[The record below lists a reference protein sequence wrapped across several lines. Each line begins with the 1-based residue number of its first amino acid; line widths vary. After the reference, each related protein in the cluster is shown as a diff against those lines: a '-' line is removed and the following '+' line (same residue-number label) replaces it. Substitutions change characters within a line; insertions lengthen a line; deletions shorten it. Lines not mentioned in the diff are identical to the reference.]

1 MSRGAPPR
9 SAPVPADGHRTG
21 SRPGWRSALP
31 RDLRASALGLIAWTA
46 ALATLLGPLWVPVGL
61 VGAGVGLALWSARA
75 DRFRAEHVAWLL
87 VATAVVAG
95 TLLRLEAVADS
106 PVHELAASGA
116 SVEVTG
122 RITSDPITKKGRFSD
137 YVIVRFGVRD
147 IDARGSRWRDL
158 SAPALVIAPAEWGRL
173 RLGETV
179 RTSARLDAADGH
191 DLTAVL
197 LARGAPAVLT
207 EPGWAY
213 RAADRVRAGV
223 REAAS
228 VGGPAPRA
236 LVPALVDGDT
246 QGLPAQVDAD
256 FRVSGL
262 THLLAVSGTNLTL
275 VVGAL
280 LLLARWFGVRAGSL
294 ALVGVVGVIGFVL
307 LARPEPSVLRA
318 AAMGSVALLGMGGN
332 GPERG
337 VRALGLAVLV
347 LMLLDPWLATQ
358 VGFALSAMATA
369 GILFLAPGWRDRLQR
384 WLPQWAAEAI
394 AVPTAAQLAC
404 TPVVAAI
411 SGQVSLVAVPANLLA
426 APVVGPATVLGLGG
440 GLLSTVWAP
449 LGHPCGLLACWC
461 GQWLV
466 SVASHAAALP
476 SAAIGWPV
484 NPFSLLV
491 LSLVCGWLAI
501 NLGRLFARSRV
512 ALAVVT
518 VAMIGLLVPLPNS
531 GWISGWPPRDWV
543 LVACDVGQGDALLLR
558 AGPHAAVVVDT
569 GPDPALM
576 DSCLHRLQIDEVPLV
591 VLTHFHADHVDGL
604 PGVLE
609 HRRVGGIEVTSLDE
623 PVGGVA
629 LVRRAAA
636 SAHVPLRVARLGEQV
651 HLGPLLWQVLA
662 PSGPVPSDSDSP
674 PNDASIVMLV
684 QTHGVRI
691 LMMGDEETSSQDRL
705 APLLAGVLQGRHVDV
720 LKVAHHGSS
729 KQDADLVTN
738 LHPRLAVISDG
749 VGNDY
754 GHPAPSTLALLR
766 RAGAVVR
773 RTDTDGDVAVS
784 VEGSG
789 HLRVGNRMP
798 AVPPKPGG
806 SG

>member
-1 MSRGAPPR
+1 MSPGAPTR
-9 SAPVPADGHRTG
+9 ASAPADQRRLESGPDR
-21 SRPGWRSALP
+21 RSALP
-31 RDLRASALGLIAWTA
+31 RDLRASALGLVAWTS
-46 ALATLLGPLWVPVGL
+46 ALATLLGPPWVPVGL
-61 VGAGVGLALWSARA
+61 LASGLGVALWSARGR
-75 DRFRAEHVAWLL
+75 RFRAEHLAWLL
-87 VATAVVAG
+87 VAAAVVAG
-95 TLLRLEAVADS
+95 TLLRLATVAHS
-106 PVHELAASGA
+106 PVHELAVSGA

-122 RITSDPITKKGRFSD
+122 RLTSDPVTRKGRFSD
-137 YVIVRFGVRD
+137 YVIVRFAVRD
-147 IDARGSRWRDL
+147 LDARGSRWRDL
-158 SAPALVIAPAEWGRL
+158 SAPALVIAPAGWGRL
-173 RLGETV
+173 HLGETV
-179 RTSARLDAADGH
+179 RTSGRLDAADGH

-197 LARGAPAVLT
+197 LARGAPDVLGR
-207 EPGWAY
+207 PGWAY

-228 VGGPAPRA
+228 VGGPAPRS
-236 LVPALVDGDT
+236 LVPALVDGDD

-280 LLLARWFGVRAGSL
+280 LLLARWFGVRAG
-294 ALVGVVGVIGFVL
+294 ALSVVGVVGVVGFVL

-318 AAMGSVALLGMGGN
+318 AAMGSVALLGMGSN
-332 GPERG
+332 GRERG

-369 GILFLAPGWRDRLQR
+369 GILFLAPGWRDRLQG
-384 WLPQWAAEAI
+384 WLPRWVAEAI

-440 GLLSTVWAP
+440 GLLSTLWAP
-449 LGHPCGLLACWC
+449 LGHPCGVLACWC
-461 GQWLV
+461 AQWLV
-466 SVASHAAALP
+466 GVASHAAALP

-491 LSLVCGWLAI
+491 LTLVCGWLALH
-501 NLGRLFARSRV
+501 LGRLFARSRV
-512 ALAVVT
+512 AVAGAALAV
-518 VAMIGLLVPLPNS
+518 IGLLVPLPTS
-531 GWISGWPPRDWV
+531 GLISGWPPRDWV
-543 LVACDVGQGDALLLR
+543 LAACDVGQGDGLLLR
-558 AGPHAAVVVDT
+558 AGPNAAVVVDT

-576 DSCLHRLQIDEVPLV
+576 DGCLHRMQISAVPLV

-623 PVGGVA
+623 PAGGVA
-629 LVRRAAA
+629 LVHRAAA

-651 HLGPLLWQVLA
+651 HLGPLRWQVLA
-662 PSGPVPSDSDSP
+662 PSGPVSPESDSP
-674 PNDASIVMLV
+674 PNDASIVLLV
-684 QTHGVRI
+684 RTHGVRI
-691 LMMGDEETSSQDRL
+691 LMMGDEETDSQEQL
-705 APLLAGVLQGRHVDV
+705 APLLAQVLQGRHVDV

-729 KQDADLVTN
+729 KQDDDLVVR

-749 VGNDY
+749 VDNDY
-754 GHPAPSTLALLR
+754 GHPAPSTLALLDR
-766 RAGAVVR
+766 SGAVVR
-773 RTDTDGDVAVS
+773 RTDTDGDVAVT
-784 VEGSG
+784 VDASG
-789 HLRVGNRMP
+789 RLGVGNRMP
-798 AVPPKPGG
+798 TVPPRPGG
-806 SG
+806 SR